1 MQALRAFN
9 LRTAAR
15 TPFRTS
21 VPTTTTTAATRTF
34 TASSTPRFAYKDTQD
49 RESLNPASNEGTKT
63 GRDTEVAHEKEAFDP
78 STTRPNGEQN
88 EDSGTLDVSG
98 ANQAASK
105 PQGDNPGQG
114 KGKGAGE
121 KEGGGGG
128 GRSSGAGSA
137 PKAGKA

>member
-1 MQALRAFN
+1 MTSQAL
-9 LRTAAR
+9 LRTLTLRAATAR
-15 TPFRTS
+15 TSSFRASLPAT
-21 VPTTTTTAATRTF
+21 ATRPF
-34 TASSTPRFAYKDTQD
+34 TASSTTRFAYKDTQD

-78 STTRPNGEQN
+78 STTRPKGEKS

-105 PQGDNPGQG
+105 PQGDKPG
-114 KGKGAGE
+114 GKGAGR
-121 KEGGGGG
+121 KEGGGEG
-128 GRSSGAGSA
+128 SSGAGSA